1 MAPVYS
7 VCFTQKQIMS
17 RWFACVSHFC
27 GVYVLSSATKTQSMI
42 YAPEGS
48 AKKTMMPLMGDIG
61 VDHKIRKIVRHSRS
75 NQQKADNMADILQ
88 AGR

>member
-7 VCFTQKQIMS
+7 VCLKQKQIRS
-17 RWFACVSHFC
+17 HWFACVFHI
-27 GVYVLSSATKTQSMI
+27 YVLSSATKTQSLI

-61 VDHKIRKIVRHSRS
+61 VDHKIRKIVRHRRS
-75 NQQKADNMADILQ
+75 DQQKAYNMADILQ